1 MATSTVTLYVPALSM
16 PFYLQSL
23 SKTVIDKMVKI
34 FKPAI
39 KGKTIRLVSAETEV
53 EKHDPE
59 LSMCFTKMVF
69 PTKNLSLKAFRILFG
84 DNRNFNIYLQDC
96 ATPEMRQVIKEVY
109 DNFYIS
115 ADRAKQITGEN
126 LLKDENRHYY
136 YYSDYDLNPFYNIF
150 FIISNNGPR
159 GYFGSRYALYLG
171 LPDCVRYPL
180 NRLYGKENAPLNT
193 VDDIDGALTIFSAES
208 ESMTALQSVENLA
221 KSKLIDLTKAKFTQA
236 EIKKLAKMIPVN
248 EFFPETDR
256 KEYAHLRLQ
265 WLLVYLVNANLIL
278 PRKSAKTSQSVHE
291 LLHTAWEKQP
301 LSAELLSPL
310 SFVNIKGLRKNMLFN
325 SGITDQYRMTTRLL
339 TQLKGGKWND
349 IQSILDLLHSGER
362 ATWRNTIFYPTDFDK
377 MDIVNK
383 VTDDE
388 VYISESYRQLGVPL
402 IGAIF
407 FGLAAIGA
415 VDIAYSDTKDSESPY
430 MGLKYVRMT
439 AFGAYL
445 TGLMQTYEPPTI
457 DTADAP
463 GFQLDDTTLTI
474 YSEPGNNLDTLMN
487 QFAEQIG
494 PRRFALTTQSFLR
507 NCNVPEDVTAK
518 IDEFKRLLPREIP
531 PLWNA
536 FFDMLKKKSRSVK
549 REPVSGYYLFRI
561 PSDDKELQR
570 LLSTASEIRQY
581 VIKAENYMILVKT
594 EDYSRLKQLLKRHG
608 YIL

>member
-1 MATSTVTLYVPALSM
+1 MATCTVTLYVPAIPL
-16 PFYLQSL
+16 PFYIQNMN
-23 SKTVIDKMVKI
+23 KNIIDKMVKI

-39 KGKTIRLVSAETEV
+39 KGKTVRLVSANTGV
-53 EKHDPE
+53 EKHNPE

-69 PTKNLSLKAFRILFG
+69 PTKILSLKAFGILFG
-84 DNRNFNIYLQDC
+84 DSRNFSLYLQDC
-96 ATPEMRQVIKEVY
+96 AGPEMRQVIREVY
-109 DNFYIS
+109 ENFYIS
-115 ADRAKQITGEN
+115 ATRAKNITGESV
-126 LLKDENRHYY
+126 LKSEYDHYY
-136 YYSDYDLNPFYNIF
+136 YYDYDRNPLYDIF
-150 FIISNNGPR
+150 LIINNKGPH
-159 GYFGSRYALYLG
+159 GDFGNRNALYLN
-171 LPDCVRYPL
+171 LPDFIRYPL
-180 NRLYGKENAPLNT
+180 DRLYGNENRQITT
-193 VDDIDGALTIFSAES
+193 VDDIDSGLTIFSAES
-208 ESMTALQSVENLA
+208 ESMIALQTVENLA
-221 KSKLIDLTKAKFTQA
+221 QNKLIDLTKPKFTQA

-248 EFFPETDR
+248 EFFPETGI

-265 WLLVYLVNANLIL
+265 WILAYMVNTIPLRPKITV
-278 PRKSAKTSQSVHE
+278 KTPPSVTKQ
-291 LLHTAWEKQP
+291 LRTAWEKQP
-301 LSAELLSPL
+301 LSTELFCQL
-310 SFVNIKGLRKNMLFN
+310 SFVNIKGLRKNMLLS
-325 SGITDQYRMTTRLL
+325 SGITHQYIMTTGLL

-362 ATWRNTIFYPTDFDK
+362 ATWRNTIFHPTDFDK

-383 VTDDE
+383 VTDDDI
-388 VYISESYRQLGVPL
+388 YISESYRRLGVPL
-402 IGAIF
+402 ICSIF

-457 DTADAP
+457 DTANAP
-463 GFQLDDTTLTI
+463 GFLLDDTTLTI

-570 LLSTASEIRQY
+570 HLSTASEIRQY

-594 EDYSRLKQLLKRHG
+594 EYYSRLKQLLKRHG

>member
-1 MATSTVTLYVPALSM
+1 MATCTVTLYVPAIPL
-16 PFYLQSL
+16 PFYIQNMN
-23 SKTVIDKMVKI
+23 KNIIDKMVKI

-39 KGKTIRLVSAETEV
+39 KGKTVRLVSANTGV
-53 EKHDPE
+53 EKQNPE
-59 LSMCFTKMVF
+59 LSICFTKMVF
-69 PTKNLSLKAFRILFG
+69 PTKILSLKAFGILFG
-84 DNRNFNIYLQDC
+84 DSRNFSLYLQDC
-96 ATPEMRQVIKEVY
+96 AGPEMRQVIREVY
-109 DNFYIS
+109 ENFYIS
-115 ADRAKQITGEN
+115 ATRAKNITGESV
-126 LLKDENRHYY
+126 LKSEYDYY
-136 YYSDYDLNPFYNIF
+136 YYSDYDRNPLYNIF
-150 FIISNNGPR
+150 LLINNKGPR
-159 GYFGSRYALYLG
+159 GDFGNRNALYLN
-171 LPDCVRYPL
+171 LPDFIRYPL
-180 NRLYGKENAPLNT
+180 DRLYGNENRQITT
-193 VDDIDGALTIFSAES
+193 VDDIDGGLTIFSAES
-208 ESMTALQSVENLA
+208 ESMIALQTVENLA
-221 KSKLIDLTKAKFTQA
+221 QNKLIDLTKPKFTQA

-248 EFFPETDR
+248 EFFPETGI

-265 WLLVYLVNANLIL
+265 WILAYMVNTI
-278 PRKSAKTSQSVHE
+278 PFRPKITVKTPPSVTKQ
-291 LLHTAWEKQP
+291 LRTAWEKQP
-301 LSAELLSPL
+301 LSTELFCQL
-310 SFVNIKGLRKNMLFN
+310 SFVNIKGLRKNMLLS
-325 SGITDQYRMTTRLL
+325 SGITHQYIMTTGLL

-362 ATWRNTIFYPTDFDK
+362 ATWRNTIFHPTDFDK

-383 VTDDE
+383 VTDDDI
-388 VYISESYRQLGVPL
+388 YISESYRRLGVPL
-402 IGAIF
+402 ICSIF

-457 DTADAP
+457 DTANAP
-463 GFQLDDTTLTI
+463 GFLLDDTTLTI

-594 EDYSRLKQLLKRHG
+594 EYYSRLKQLLKRHG